1 MHSVGLAE
9 SSFGFFHTLLT
20 EKPKWPFWPVQDRV
34 NLPVTLETSLS
45 DDVFV
50 TTQPSLWSNS
60 QIRICLLE
68 RKPIALT
75 IWTFVSKMMSLL
87 FNTLSRFVIAFLPR
101 SKHLLISWLWLPSAV
116 ILEPQKIKSVI
127 VSTFFPLGSSYFF
140 LLLADRVALDCIL
153 NAAVPFLYCSMFGS
167 CTSSNRTNLREWTCK
182 HVFTCLKVRK
192 L

>member
-1 MHSVGLAE
+1 MNHVESRKIEHLFQQNSCFHFTQITGSTNAFCWVGRK
-9 SSFGFFHTLLT
+9 FIWVFPYTVT
-20 EKPKWPFWPVQDRV
+20 EKPKWPFWPIQDHV
-34 NLPVTLETSLS
+34 NLLVILETSLS

-60 QIRICLLE
+60 QVRICLLE
-68 RKPIALT
+68 RKTIALT

-127 VSTFFPLGSSYFF
+127 VSTFFPSG
-140 LLLADRVALDCIL
+140 
-153 NAAVPFLYCSMFGS
+153 
-167 CTSSNRTNLREWTCK
+167 
-182 HVFTCLKVRK
+182 
-192 L
+192 